1 MSTGLQDRA
10 GKNAALKP
18 FAGALAAYGTHRSY
32 VLNQAGGHQILIP
45 GPPLPGSGSKNTPPR
60 AQDTAGQFDLGQER
74 YMGARSRIVLASSA
88 NLGNLFGITGDGG
101 VTGIAGDVALV
112 RPDGKAILIGS
123 IAPTGVDQAN
133 PAEYDGSIGSYFCL
147 APGEDIVF
155 IPDTTVVLTGTG
167 LFVPNFIDGDLINH
181 RTELT
186 VAKQTVMLVPPGK
199 CWYTPAGVDDLA
211 ESSFVPLAA
220 AYRSFGILNLDA
232 VGHNVN
238 VYINPGS
245 GAADIR
251 FAVVGCTAGVFTPI
265 PLAAVAGGEGDNA
278 LFLPAGHSIKASLAT
293 AGDDVLFCAVVAE
306 TNQAHIGDEEF
317 ENASVVEITTGTIG

>member
-18 FAGALAAYGTHRSY
+18 FAGALAAYGSHRSY
-32 VLNQAGGHQILIP
+32 VLNQASGHQILIP

-60 AQDTAGQFDLGQER
+60 AQDTAGQSDLGQER
-74 YMGARSRIVLASSA
+74 YMGARSRIVLAAGA
-88 NLGNLFGITGDGG
+88 NFGNLFGITGDGTATG
-101 VTGIAGDVALV
+101 VAGDVVLV
-112 RPDGKAILIGS
+112 RSDGKAIKIGT
-123 IAPTGVDQAN
+123 IALTGVDEAN
-133 PAEYDGSIGSYFCL
+133 PAEYDGTIGSFFCL

-155 IPDTTVVLTGTG
+155 IPDATISTTGTG

-186 VAKQTVMLVPPGK
+186 VQKQTCMLVPPGK
-199 CWYTPAGVDDLA
+199 CWYTPAGMDDLA

-220 AYRSFGILNLDA
+220 AYRSLGILNLDTA
-232 VGHNVN
+232 AHDVN

-245 GAADIR
+245 GADIR
-251 FAVVGCTAGVFTPI
+251 FAVVSCPGGAFTPI
-265 PLAAVAGGEGDNA
+265 PLAAVGDGDNA
-278 LFLPAGHSIKASLAT
+278 LFLPAGHSIKASLAV
-293 AGDDVLFCAVVAE
+293 AGDDVLFCCVVAE

-317 ENASVVEITTGTIG
+317 AQASIVEGETTSPTG